1 MLTKKVLIADDE
13 RDFVTFLSVALKRE
27 GFDVF
32 TAFDGIE
39 AKERIEEDSPDI
51 VILDL
56 IMPHLNGWE
65 VLKWI
70 KEKERRI
77 PVIILS
83 AKDDFDDIKNTYNLN
98 ADYYM
103 TKPVSVRDIVE
114 GINTVIA
121 PGTFRSL

>member
-1 MLTKKVLIADDE
+1 MLAKKVLIADDE

-39 AKERIEEDSPDI
+39 AKDMVEKNHPDVI
-51 VILDL
+51 ILDL
-56 IMPHLNGWE
+56 IMSNLNGWD

-70 KEKERRI
+70 KEKKHKI
-77 PVIILS
+77 SVIILS
-83 AKDDFDDIKNTYNLN
+83 AKDDFDDIKNTYQLD

-103 TKPVSVRDIVE
+103 TKPVSVRDIIK
-114 GINTVIA
+114 GINTVSSLN
-121 PGTFRSL
+121 TFKNL

>member
-1 MLTKKVLIADDE
+1 MLVKKILIADDE

-32 TAFDGIE
+32 TAFDGLE
-39 AKERIEEDSPDI
+39 AKEKIEEDNPDI

-70 KEKERRI
+70 KEEERKI

-103 TKPVSVRDIVE
+103 TKPVSVRDIVK
-114 GINTVIA
+114 GINTVIT
-121 PGTFRSL
+121 PDTFRSL

>member
-1 MLTKKVLIADDE
+1 MLAKKVLIADDE

-103 TKPVSVRDIVE
+103 TKPVSVRDIVK
-114 GINTVIA
+114 GINTVSA

>member
-1 MLTKKVLIADDE
+1 MLAKKVLIADDE

-39 AKERIEEDSPDI
+39 AKERIEEDNPDI
-51 VILDL
+51 IILDL

-65 VLKWI
+65 VLKWV
-70 KEKERRI
+70 KENEHKM

-103 TKPVSVRDIVE
+103 TKPVSVRDIVK
-114 GINTVIA
+114 GINTVSSLE
-121 PGTFRSL
+121 TFRNL

>member
-1 MLTKKVLIADDE
+1 MSAKKVLIADDE
-13 RDFVTFLSVALKRE
+13 KDFVTFLSVALKRE

-39 AKERIEEDSPDI
+39 AQVRIEENKPDI

-56 IMPHLNGWE
+56 IMPRLNGWE
-65 VLKWI
+65 VLKWV
-70 KEKERRI
+70 KGRKQTV

-83 AKDDFDDIKNTYNLN
+83 AKDDFDDIKNTYNLD

-103 TKPVSVRDIVE
+103 TKPVSVRDIIK
-114 GINTVIA
+114 GINTVS
-121 PGTFRSL
+121 SLNIFKGL

>member
-1 MLTKKVLIADDE
+1 MLAKKVLIADDE
-13 RDFVTFLSVALKRE
+13 RDFVAFLSVALKRE

-39 AKERIEEDSPDI
+39 AKERIEENKPDI
-51 VILDL
+51 IILDL

-65 VLKWI
+65 VLKWV
-70 KEKERRI
+70 KEKEDKMS
-77 PVIILS
+77 VIILS

-103 TKPVSVRDIVE
+103 TKPVNIRDIVK
-114 GINTVIA
+114 GIKTVSSLD
-121 PGTFRSL
+121 TFSNL

>member
-1 MLTKKVLIADDE
+1 MLAKKVLIADDE

-39 AKERIEEDSPDI
+39 AKERIEEDNPDI
-51 VILDL
+51 IILDL

-65 VLKWI
+65 VLKWV
-70 KEKERRI
+70 KENEHKM

-83 AKDDFDDIKNTYNLN
+83 AKDDFDDNKNTYNLN

-103 TKPVSVRDIVE
+103 TKPVSVRDIVK
-114 GINTVIA
+114 GINTVSSLE
-121 PGTFRSL
+121 TFRNL